1 MKKKLIANFISKSM
15 MFKLSS
21 STKMNTN
28 SSKINITNP
37 SLCIPRV
44 FNNITKE
51 RVFKIFAHLFDGANI
66 ERIDMVS
73 KLNKDGQP
81 IKRVFVH
88 FKPGAWDKQPDMRE
102 SLINGKEVKIVYDD
116 PWYWKCLANT
126 GTKRDSRDVKTTP
139 APRVE
144 IGAAAKELEL
154 PKPRE
159 STVASVMS
167 DVSTK
172 TQSKK
177 KKKKISFEDYEQ
189 QNSTSDNMKALAK
202 AEVASELRRVGSS
215 RPEDS
220 ESSSD
225 DSDDEVS
232 STK

>member
-1 MKKKLIANFISKSM
+1 
-15 MFKLSS
+15 
-21 STKMNTN
+21 MNIN
-28 SSKINITNP
+28 SSKINVANP
-37 SLCIPRV
+37 SICIPRV

-51 RVFKIFAHLFDGANI
+51 RVFKIFAHLFGNDNI

-88 FKPGAWDKQPDMRE
+88 FKSGAWNNQSDMRE

-126 GTKRDSRDVKTTP
+126 GTKRDSRDQKIVP

-144 IGAAAKELEL
+144 ISIETTGVEL

-159 STVASVMS
+159 TTVSNTMA

-172 TQSKK
+172 TQPAKK
-177 KKKKISFEDYEQ
+177 KKKKIGFAEYEMRNQ
-189 QNSTSDNMKALAK
+189 TPETMKATAK
-202 AEVASELRRVGSS
+202 SEVANELRRVGSS

-225 DSDDEVS
+225 SDDDDDIAEA
-232 STK
+232 K